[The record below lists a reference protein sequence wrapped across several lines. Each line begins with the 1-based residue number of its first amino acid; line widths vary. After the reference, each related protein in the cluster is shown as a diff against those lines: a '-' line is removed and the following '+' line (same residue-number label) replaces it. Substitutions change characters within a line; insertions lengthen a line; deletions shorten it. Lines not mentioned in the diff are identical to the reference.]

1 MKVKLFISIS
11 LVVML
16 SFVLTSCLLW
26 DVLKDRYIPYEVVG
40 KDSET
45 GKLIVRFT
53 FDRPAATTVHL
64 AGQFNNWTAPPSQGT
79 PGTENVPIPMEKDP
93 KTGYWTVEWKI
104 KPGRWQYKYVIDGGV
119 VWSEDQANPLKE
131 NDGFGG
137 YNSVA
142 ILNE

>member
-1 MKVKLFISIS
+1 M
-11 LVVML
+11 
-16 SFVLTSCLLW
+16 TR
-26 DVLKDRYIPYEVVG
+26 D
-40 KDSET
+40 
-45 GKLIVRFT
+45 
-53 FDRPAATTVHL
+53 
-64 AGQFNNWTAPPSQGT
+64 Q
-79 PGTENVPIPMEKDP
+79 